1 MTIGQALKDT
11 RKALGL
17 TQTEMAAGIVSPS
30 FYSKVERG
38 VHDIGA
44 DELLAILN
52 ANDIN
57 YTEFF
62 GHLKSNNLMQEDY
75 LQEIN
80 QAYQHEDKNR
90 LISLKKKILS
100 LPDSRQ
106 KEYYLLQL
114 HLTLEVYL
122 VKADKIPKDLIK
134 NLKNFVFQYNEW
146 DAKALQIFRETMRV
160 YDLDELSFLINS
172 ILGKY
177 PEPDKLAVNL
187 QEIIGAICVNYLD
200 ICYEFDQKEL
210 ISRPLLYLKKIPA
223 SKQVLLIK
231 ILANYYE
238 AIFSRDSQT
247 SRQIFAVLKNA
258 GWEDFVKNLPQL

>member
-52 ANDIN
+52 ANNIN

-90 LISLKKKILS
+90 LIS
-100 LPDSRQ
+100 
-106 KEYYLLQL
+106 
-114 HLTLEVYL
+114 
-122 VKADKIPKDLIK
+122 
-134 NLKNFVFQYNEW
+134 
-146 DAKALQIFRETMRV
+146 
-160 YDLDELSFLINS
+160 
-172 ILGKY
+172 
-177 PEPDKLAVNL
+177 
-187 QEIIGAICVNYLD
+187 
-200 ICYEFDQKEL
+200 
-210 ISRPLLYLKKIPA
+210 
-223 SKQVLLIK
+223 
-231 ILANYYE
+231 
-238 AIFSRDSQT
+238 
-247 SRQIFAVLKNA
+247 
-258 GWEDFVKNLPQL
+258 